1 MLKNPPPQ
9 SQDDL
14 PGTVQDEGFRLKQST
29 IYAFFL
35 PVVFVA
41 GLLAGYLIWGRT
53 TTPVESSQT
62 AQTNPTA
69 VVQPTSEAAEQAET
83 PTDEEP
89 MRFDIGVDDDPS
101 LGPEDAPITIIEFS
115 DFNCGYC
122 RLFHNQTFDALLE
135 AYPDQIRFVYRDFPV
150 VGGFEAALAA
160 QCAHEQGAFWAFHDL
175 LFTGDLTHERSAYL
189 SYAETVGVDIA
200 TFEQCLDEERYTDE
214 IEADAQEVMNL
225 GARGTP
231 TFFVNGIP
239 VVGALPLESFMAI
252 IDDELAK

>member
-1 MLKNPPPQ
+1 MFENPSPKKE
-9 SQDDL
+9 DDL
-14 PGTVQDEGFRLKQST
+14 PGTVQNEGFRLKQST
-29 IYAFFL
+29 LYAFLL

-53 TTPVESSQT
+53 TTPVEDSQT
-62 AQTNPTA
+62 AQANPTA
-69 VVQPTSEAAEQAET
+69 IVQPTTEAGEQTDASS
-83 PTDEEP
+83 DEEP

-101 LGPEDAPITIIEFS
+101 LGPENAPITIIEFS

-122 RLFHNQTFDALLE
+122 RLFHTETFDALLE

-160 QCAHEQGAFWAFHDL
+160 QCAHEQGAFWSFHDL
-175 LFTGDLTHERSAYL
+175 LFTGGLAHDRSAYL
-189 SYAETVGVDIA
+189 SYAETAGVDIA
-200 TFEQCLDEERYTDE
+200 SFEQCLDDERYADE
-214 IEADAQEVMNL
+214 IDADAQEVISL

-252 IDDELAK
+252 IDDELAE

>member
-1 MLKNPPPQ
+1 MSNNLPPQ

-29 IYAFFL
+29 IYAFLL
-35 PVVFVA
+35 PVSFVV

-53 TTPVESSQT
+53 TATVESPQT
-62 AQTNPTA
+62 TQEIPTA
-69 VVQPTSEAAEQAET
+69 VVQPTSEATDQADA
-83 PTDEEP
+83 PSDEEP
-89 MRFDIGVDDDPS
+89 MRFDIGVDDDPT

-122 RLFHNQTFDALLE
+122 RLFHTETFNVLLE
-135 AYPDQIRFVYRDFPV
+135 AYPEQIRFVYRDFPV

-175 LFTGDLTHERSAYL
+175 LFSGDLAHERSAYL
-189 SYAETVGVDIA
+189 SYAETAGVDTA
-200 TFEQCLDEERYTDE
+200 AFEQCLDEERYADE
-214 IEADAQEVMNL
+214 INADAQEVINL

-239 VVGALPLESFMAI
+239 VVGALPLENFMAI
-252 IDDELAK
+252 IDSELAK